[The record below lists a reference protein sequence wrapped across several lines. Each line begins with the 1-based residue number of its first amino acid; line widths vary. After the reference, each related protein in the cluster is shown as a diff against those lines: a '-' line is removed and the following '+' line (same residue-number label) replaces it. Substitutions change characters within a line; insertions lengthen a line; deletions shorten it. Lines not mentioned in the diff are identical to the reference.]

1 MKNENN
7 LVFEILSLYDSTING
22 EESVED
28 KKNDKKP
35 HFEIGDILDTRK
47 TNKDFRRWAARI
59 RRINK
64 DGTALVEYTDGQIK
78 DYVLNSDVKIMPLPT
93 LKYFLSRMND
103 NIERGSLSGP
113 TIEKVQRTLDRW
125 IEKYQNNKN

>member
-113 TIEKVQRTLDRW
+113 TIEKVQRTLNRW